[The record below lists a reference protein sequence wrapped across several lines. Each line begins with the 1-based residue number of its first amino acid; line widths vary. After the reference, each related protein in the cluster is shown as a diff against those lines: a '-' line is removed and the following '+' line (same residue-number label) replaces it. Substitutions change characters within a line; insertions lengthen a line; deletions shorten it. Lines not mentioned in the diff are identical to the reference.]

1 MAEQTRFLD
10 LSDYWHMVRRRLWVP
25 IVFAVI
31 IAGLAAAFIVTKTP
45 TYLARAKVQVL
56 PIVNPLLSST
66 ALSGSA
72 VEPDMATEAEIVSS
86 VQVADL
92 VREAVSPQ
100 TTAQQL
106 LKGLRV
112 ELIGDSTVMYIG
124 YEDPDKDAAQT
135 LANAFAVAYLENRVA
150 EDKETLDKKI
160 VLFNDR
166 IAEKQALLET
176 AETDVERGLYHD
188 DISELEDQRTDVE
201 NVREGLQGGQL
212 YSQATRPETPTGI
225 GLVPVIVL
233 GSLVG
238 ALLGAGIAIAMGLMD
253 DRVSDRHE
261 LSEQLDSPVLGVIPS
276 VDGWNDRAEA
286 DLAMATEPGGA
297 AAEAYRTL
305 ATNVR
310 FLRSQHLLDVVVV
323 TSALPGEGKSATA
336 TNLAWALAETGLHVV
351 LVDADLRR
359 PRASDFFGVPDGP
372 GLRDAL
378 EGTSVRQLLTDTD
391 LEGLSLLAS
400 GATPHD
406 PVALLAQADSVFAEL
421 RALADVVIADSPPV
435 LPVADASILAE
446 LGDGVILVH
455 DPSISSKTALEE
467 AVGQLTTAGG
477 SIIGGAYNNISF
489 SQRMGMGFT
498 SYETYYGSDDRPE
511 VPRRQRRG
519 ETRPV
524 APPQRATKPGA
535 AKSSEWGAP
544 VEPKA
549 PVARREPVEPSEA
562 AEPPAPAEP
571 AAPGGPPV
579 QADRAEPPVPADPS
593 LPAEP
598 PLPSEP
604 PMPVE
609 PTVAESDGSNNGDGT
624 VVAPT
629 RGGSAARGRRG
640 E

>member
-1 MAEQTRFLD
+1 M
-10 LSDYWHMVRRRLWVP
+10 
-25 IVFAVI
+25 
-31 IAGLAAAFIVTKTP
+31 
-45 TYLARAKVQVL
+45 
-56 PIVNPLLSST
+56 
-66 ALSGSA
+66 
-72 VEPDMATEAEIVSS
+72 
-86 VQVADL
+86 
-92 VREAVSPQ
+92 
-100 TTAQQL
+100 
-106 LKGLRV
+106 
-112 ELIGDSTVMYIG
+112 
-124 YEDPDKDAAQT
+124 
-135 LANAFAVAYLENRVA
+135 
-150 EDKETLDKKI
+150 
-160 VLFNDR
+160 
-166 IAEKQALLET
+166 
-176 AETDVERGLYHD
+176 
-188 DISELEDQRTDVE
+188 
-201 NVREGLQGGQL
+201 
-212 YSQATRPETPTGI
+212 
-225 GLVPVIVL
+225 IVL

-489 SQRMGMGFT
+489 SLTDGHGVQQLRHLLRLRRSSGGT
-498 SYETYYGSDDRPE
+498 ETAAT
-511 VPRRQRRG
+511 RRNATRGATPACDQTRRREGLRVERARRAEGAGCPAQAGGAERSRRG
-519 ETRPV
+519 R
-524 APPQRATKPGA
+524 RSGR
-535 AKSSEWGAP
+535 
-544 VEPKA
+544 
-549 PVARREPVEPSEA
+549 ARRFGRARSGRGHRA
-562 AEPPAPAEP
+562 ADP
-571 AAPGGPPV
+571 
-579 QADRAEPPVPADPS
+579 AEPPVPADPS

-609 PTVAESDGSNNGDGT
+609 PTVAESDGSNNGEGT
-624 VVAPT
+624 AVAPT
-629 RGGSAARGRRG
+629 RGGSGARGRQTRVVQARTAG
-640 E
+640 RAPSVSAGASLS

>member
-10 LSDYWHMVRRRLWVP
+10 LSDYWHMVRRRLWLP

-31 IAGLAAAFIVTKTP
+31 VAGLAAAFIVTKTP

-56 PIVNPLLSST
+56 PIVNPLISST
-66 ALSGSA
+66 ALSGPS
-72 VEPDMATEAEIVSS
+72 VEVDMATEAEIVSS
-86 VQVADL
+86 GDVAEL
-92 VREAVSPQ
+92 VRKGVPTQ
-100 TTAQQL
+100 TPAQQL

-112 ELIGDSTVMYIG
+112 EVIGDSKVMYIG

-135 LANAFAVAYLENRVA
+135 LANAFAVAYLENRIA
-150 EDKETLDKKI
+150 ADKDALDDKITL
-160 VLFNDR
+160 VNGRL
-166 IAEKQALLET
+166 AEKQALLE
-176 AETDVERGLYHD
+176 AADTDDLRTLYHD

-201 NVREGLQGGQL
+201 NVRDGLQGGQL
-212 YSQATRPETPTGI
+212 YSEAILPTTPTGI

-233 GSLVG
+233 GSVLG
-238 ALLGAGIAIAMGLMD
+238 ALLGSGIAIGMGLLD

-261 LSEQLDSPVLGVIPS
+261 LSEQIDSPVLGVIPAI
-276 VDGWNDRAEA
+276 DGWNNRAEA
-286 DLAMATEPGGA
+286 ELAMAAEPGGA
-297 AAEAYRTL
+297 GAEAYRTL

-336 TNLAWALAETGLHVV
+336 ANLAWALAETGLRVV

-359 PRASDFFGVPDGP
+359 PRASEFFGVPEVA
-372 GLRDAL
+372 GLREAL
-378 EGTSVRQLLTDTD
+378 EGTSVRELLTDTD

-421 RALADVVIADSPPV
+421 RAVADVVIADSPPV

-467 AVGQLTTAGG
+467 AVGQLQTAGG

-489 SQRMGMGFT
+489 SQRMGMGFS
-498 SYETYYGSDDRPE
+498 SYDTYYGSEDRAE
-511 VPRRQRRG
+511 APRRPPRRG
-519 ETRPV
+519 EARPPMA
-524 APPQRATKPGA
+524 APVP
-535 AKSSEWGAP
+535 AKRPAPSSEWSAP
-544 VEPKA
+544 VE
-549 PVARREPVEPSEA
+549 RRVSVERSEPVEPIA
-562 AEPPAPAEP
+562 PEPAAPAEP
-571 AAPGGPPV
+571 G
-579 QADRAEPPVPADPS
+579 

-604 PMPVE
+604 PIPAKPSV
-609 PTVAESDGSNNGDGT
+609 VDRDGSNNGEGT
-624 VVAPT
+624 PVAPT
-629 RGGSAARGRRG
+629 RRGAGTRGRADG
-640 E
+640 